1 MSHQARDPVRRLALL
16 LAAGALAC
24 GLEAGTPDEPTV
36 TIRDRVV
43 TVEIARTRAEQAQ
56 GLSDRPSL
64 AWHRGMLFL
73 YDRPDFLSFWMKR
86 MHFDLDIVWI
96 REGRIVGIAA
106 FVPHPRENPD
116 RPATVRSPELAD
128 MVLEVPAGYAQTH
141 GWRRGDRVTL
151 DLREEARR

>member
-1 MSHQARDPVRRLALL
+1 MNEALRKFGRLLV
-16 LAAGALAC
+16 AC
-24 GLEAGTPDEPTV
+24 GLVAGLGCGADAGIADEPTV

-43 TVEIARTRAEQAQ
+43 TVEIVRTQAEQAQ

-64 AWHRGMLFL
+64 DWHRGMLFV
-73 YDRPDFLSFWMKR
+73 YDEADFLSFWMKR

-106 FVPHPRENPD
+106 FVPYPRENPMQ
-116 RPATVRSPELAD
+116 PATLRSPELTD

-141 GWRRGDRVTL
+141 GWRRGDRVTV
-151 DLREEARR
+151 DLADPAKP